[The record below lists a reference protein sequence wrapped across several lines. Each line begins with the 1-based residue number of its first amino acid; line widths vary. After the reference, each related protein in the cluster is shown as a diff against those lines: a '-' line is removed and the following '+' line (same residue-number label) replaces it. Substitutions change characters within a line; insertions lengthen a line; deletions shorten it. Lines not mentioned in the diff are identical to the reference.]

1 MQTINSSKIEWE
13 IFTAHKDFPLS
24 YCADGDGFVTLEQY
38 EDDNG
43 GTYWVLCDQGSPI
56 ADINCLNENHSLA
69 DALEIAQNYLAAT
82 YNEIFKDLSYKLEC
96 DKQVSEDLKKI
107 GL

>member
-1 MQTINSSKIEWE
+1 MRTINSSKIEWE
-13 IFTAHKDFPLS
+13 VFPVNGAIH

-43 GTYWVLCDQGSPI
+43 ENYWVLCDQGSPV
-56 ADINCLNENHSLA
+56 ADINCFGENQSLG

-82 YNEIFKDLSYKLEC
+82 YNEVFKWWEIK
-96 DKQVSEDLKKI
+96 
-107 GL
+107 